1 MRSIMLCRAAYLLI
15 YADLAREV
23 GTPVTRELR
32 RAGLPTTLDE
42 FPDSYI
48 PVLQAMNFVHEV
60 ESREGIND
68 IGLLAAQRLT
78 CDRLSPC
85 LTGLTSSASTL
96 YDLFCRFAM
105 MIRLENTSAHAS
117 MCREKDL
124 VRITIRIL
132 GNVEPK
138 KQRYVEWL
146 QAMLPIQLIRH
157 VVGAS
162 WSPVELTLRSR
173 FDPGPEVYDTFP
185 ETRILVGSRSTS
197 ILVPATLMTKAVRHN
212 DDTTPT
218 TEKMPAFSRTLS
230 QRKLDFRESLMLV
243 LRSYVRESHLDVGL
257 AAEIAGTSVRTL
269 QRRLGTL
276 GMNYSHL
283 VQQVRFDAATEML
296 ADPGQRVM
304 DIARAVG
311 YDDQAHFTRAFKRIA
326 GISPTEYRRA
336 LHST

>member
-1 MRSIMLCRAAYLLI
+1 MLCRAAYLLI
-15 YADLAREV
+15 YADLAQEV
-23 GTPVTRELR
+23 GTPVARELR

-42 FPDSYI
+42 SPDSYI
-48 PVLQAMNFVHEV
+48 PVYQAMNFVREV

-78 CDRLSPC
+78 CDRLSPY
-85 LTGLTSSASTL
+85 LAGLTSSASTL
-96 YDLFCRFAM
+96 YDLFNRFAT

-124 VRITIRIL
+124 IRITISIL
-132 GNVEPK
+132 GNVEPR

-146 QAMLPIQLIRH
+146 QAMLPIQLIRD

-162 WSPVELTLRSR
+162 WSPVEITLRSR

-185 ETRILVGSRSTS
+185 ETRILVGSESTS
-197 ILVPATLMTKAVRHN
+197 ILIPATLMTTTGRKDNDTRLVINKMSAV
-212 DDTTPT
+212 PQ
-218 TEKMPAFSRTLS
+218 TLS
-230 QRKLDFRESLMLV
+230 QRSLDFRESLMVV
-243 LRSYVRESHLDVGL
+243 LRSYVRESHLDVYL

-276 GMNYSHL
+276 GMSYSHL

-326 GISPTEYRRA
+326 GISPTEYRRTHCSA
-336 LHST
+336 